1 MGLSQGGVMSFLQLR
16 NAGVFTVLKR
26 TAKEF
31 SDDDM
36 STYAAAL
43 AYRALFSIFPFVLFL
58 MAVLGFLHLPN
69 FFDWLRAQAA
79 IVLPPVA
86 LDQVNPVIDQLQE
99 SQGGL
104 LSFGILLALWTASIG
119 VRSLMNA
126 MNKAYDVKE
135 GRPSWKLFILS
146 ILYTIGIA
154 IMLLLAAGFMTL
166 GPQVMAWLA
175 SQIGLEQ
182 VLVVVWSWLRW
193 PVAILLLMLAVALI
207 YYATP
212 DVEQEFRFITPGS
225 VVAVIVWL
233 AASVGF
239 GIYVQNFANYNAT
252 YGSIGAI
259 IVLLLYFYIT
269 AAVLL
274 LGAELNAVIEHLS
287 MEGKD
292 EGEKEIPQ

>member
-1 MGLSQGGVMSFLQLR
+1 MSFLKLR
-16 NAGVFTVLKR
+16 NAGALTIVKR
-26 TAKEF
+26 TAKAF
-31 SDDDM
+31 SEDDM

-58 MAVLGFLHLPN
+58 MAMLGFLHLPD
-69 FFDWLRAQAA
+69 FFDWLREQAA
-79 IVLPPVA
+79 LLLPPIA
-86 LDQVNPVIDQLQE
+86 LEQVNPVIDQLQQ

-126 MNKAYDVKE
+126 MNKAYRVEE
-135 GRPSWKLFILS
+135 GRPSWKLFLLS
-146 ILYTIGIA
+146 VLYTIGIA

-166 GPQVMAWLA
+166 GPQVMTWLA
-175 SQIGLEQ
+175 AQIGLEQ
-182 VLVVVWSWLRW
+182 VLVVIWAWLRW

-212 DVEQEFRFITPGS
+212 DVKQEFRFITPGS
-225 VVAVIVWL
+225 VIAVIVWL
-233 AASVGF
+233 AASIGF

-259 IVLLLYFYIT
+259 IVLLLYFYIS

-274 LGAELNAVIEHLS
+274 LGAELNAAIEHAS
-287 MEGKD
+287 VEGKD
-292 EGEKEIPQ
+292 VGEKVADE

>member
-1 MGLSQGGVMSFLQLR
+1 MSFLKLR

-31 SDDDM
+31 SADDM

-58 MAVLGFLHLPN
+58 MAMLGFLHLPD

-79 IVLPPVA
+79 MVLPPVA
-86 LDQVNPVIDQLQE
+86 LEQVNPVIDQLQQ

-146 ILYTIGIA
+146 VLYTIGIA
-154 IMLLLAAGFMTL
+154 VMLLLAAGFMTL
-166 GPQVMAWLA
+166 GPQVMTWLA

-182 VLVVVWSWLRW
+182 LLVVLWSWLRW

-207 YYATP
+207 YFVMP

-225 VVAVIVWL
+225 AVAVIVWL

-239 GIYVQNFANYNAT
+239 GIYVQNFADYNAT

-287 MEGKD
+287 VEGKD
-292 EGEKEIPQ
+292 EGDKKIPQ